1 MADCGR
7 GRDRVSACVRARA
20 YVQRGCEWRV
30 STLPSLL
37 LPPLVFFTS
46 VAAPEVFFKR
56 GFRGPILPATVVV
69 VVVVVV
75 VATVIAVSNSVNR
88 PTFTE
93 PVRSPTPEF
102 FSEIFPSRNFLTTPK
117 SFEIFAERSSFCLNK
132 IRTQTL
138 DILRDSS
145 SVNKTEKL
153 RLKLEATVKSQICL
167 SFDFN

>member
-69 VVVVVV
+69 VVVV
-75 VATVIAVSNSVNR
+75 TIVIAVSNSVNR

-102 FSEIFPSRNFLTTPK
+102 FSEIFPSRNFLTAAEK
-117 SFEIFAERSSFCLNK
+117 FRNICRAIKFLFEQDPNPDSRHSS
-132 IRTQTL
+132 
-138 DILRDSS
+138 
-145 SVNKTEKL
+145 
-153 RLKLEATVKSQICL
+153 
-167 SFDFN
+167 